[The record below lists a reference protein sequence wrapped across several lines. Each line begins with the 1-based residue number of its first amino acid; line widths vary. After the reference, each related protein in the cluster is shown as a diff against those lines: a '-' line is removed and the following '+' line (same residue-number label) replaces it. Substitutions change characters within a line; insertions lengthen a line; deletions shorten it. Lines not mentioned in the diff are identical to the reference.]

1 MKRLLVLA
9 CVVATLGFGACK
21 GDSAKSGS
29 GSGSTKDADTKT
41 ASFSVVA
48 TTSIMAEFAKTVG
61 GEDVEVYGL
70 LKPNVDAHDYE
81 ATPADVEAIADANI
95 VIKSGLGLESW
106 FDRTLKNA
114 DSDAFVVDASSGVV
128 PREVGGETDPH
139 YWQNPL
145 YAKVAIQN
153 ISLAFQR
160 FDKKHA
166 DTYERAGNDYSL
178 RLDSLDTEVRESLNA
193 IKNRKVVTDH
203 DAFGYYL
210 DHFGMQLVGSVIPT
224 FDSQAETSAQ
234 SMSKLITAI
243 RQAKV
248 KAIFTESS
256 LPAKT
261 AQAVG
266 KETGVKVVS
275 GSDSL
280 YGDALGKQGSDAA
293 TYIDMIR
300 HNTKVFVANLV

>member
-9 CVVATLGFGACK
+9 CVVATLGLGACK
-21 GDSAKSGS
+21 GDSAKS
-29 GSGSTKDADTKT
+29 STGGKKDAETKT
-41 ASFSVVA
+41 ASFTVVA
-48 TTSIMAEFAKTVG
+48 TTSIMAEFARTVG

-81 ATPADVEAIADANI
+81 ATPADVEAIADADI

-114 DSDAFVVDASSGVV
+114 DSDAFVVDASEGVV
-128 PREVGGETDPH
+128 PRVNGETDPH

-145 YAKVAIQN
+145 YAKVAVHN

-166 DTYERAGNDYSL
+166 DFYEQTGNDYSL
-178 RLDSLDTEVRESLNA
+178 RLDTLDTEVRESLNV

-234 SMSKLITAI
+234 AMSKLITAI

-261 AQAVG
+261 AEAVG

-280 YGDALGKQGSDAA
+280 YGDALGPKGSDAA
-293 TYIDMIR
+293 TYLDMIR